1 MPFANNRRYYVAG
14 FIIAI
19 LIIGGIAYA
28 ASQAPS
34 NKKVKESE
42 TVTIT
47 INYNVGIKTVDVIIQ
62 NTGQQYT
69 ATVTSLPYSF
79 NVTRG
84 SAIDIIVTT
93 TSSYTWNA
101 WTFTPVG
108 IPFSDNPGTF
118 KADNTNYFGA
128 IVVNNEII
136 MEPNCRHIS
145 ASPSPTQSPTPNP
158 TETPV
163 SYTQLVVVK

>member
-1 MPFANNRRYYVAG
+1 MKPRFYIIVG
-14 FIIAI
+14 VIVLCIIIAI
-19 LIIGGIAYA
+19 AFS
-28 ASQAPS
+28 ASTAPS
-34 NKKVKESE
+34 NKKIKESE
-42 TVTIT
+42 VVTIT
-47 INYNVGIKTVDVIIQ
+47 INYNVGIQTVEIINQ
-62 NTGQQYT
+62 NTGAVYT

-84 SAIDIIVTT
+84 NAIDITVTT
-93 TSSYTWNA
+93 TPSYVWNA

-108 IPFSDNPGTF
+108 IPYSDNPGTF

>member
-1 MPFANNRRYYVAG
+1 MKTRFWIIVALGIIGIIVVAG
-14 FIIAI
+14 LVSTAT
-19 LIIGGIAYA
+19 
-28 ASQAPS
+28 PS
-34 NKKVKESE
+34 TKKAKESE

-101 WTFTPVG
+101 WTFKPVG

-118 KADNTNYFGA
+118 KADNTNYFGS
-128 IVVNNEII
+128 IVVNNQII
-136 MEPNCRHIS
+136 MEPNCRHVS
-145 ASPSPTQSPTPNP
+145 ASISPTPTPSPTPI
-158 TETPV
+158 E
-163 SYTQLVVVK
+163 

>member
-1 MPFANNRRYYVAG
+1 MGLSPKG
-14 FIIAI
+14 KIIVGI
-19 LIIGGIAYA
+19 FSVIVVIGLLWGMSSY
-28 ASQAPS
+28 QPS
-34 NKKVKESE
+34 KKVKESE
-42 TVTIT
+42 IVTIT
-47 INYNVGIKTVDVIIQ
+47 INYNVGIQTVEIINQ
-62 NTGQQYT
+62 NTGAVYT

-84 SAIDIIVTT
+84 NAIDITVTT
-93 TSSYTWNA
+93 TPSYVWNA

-108 IPFSDNPGTF
+108 IPYSDNPGTF

>member
-1 MPFANNRRYYVAG
+1 MKTRFWIIVALGIIGIIVVAG
-14 FIIAI
+14 
-19 LIIGGIAYA
+19 LLVT
-28 ASQAPS
+28 QTPS
-34 NKKVKESE
+34 SSKKVKESE
-42 TVTIT
+42 VVTIT
-47 INYNVGIKTVDVIIQ
+47 INYNVGIQTVEIVNQ
-62 NTGQQYT
+62 NTGAIYT

-84 SAIDIIVTT
+84 NAIDVTVTT
-93 TSSYTWNA
+93 TPSYVWNA
-101 WTFTPVG
+101 WTFNPVG

-128 IVVNNEII
+128 IVVNNEIV

>member
-1 MPFANNRRYYVAG
+1 MKTRFYMIVG
-14 FIIAI
+14 IIALCVVI
-19 LIIGGIAYA
+19 AIAYGA
-28 ASQAPS
+28 AQTPAT
-34 NKKVKESE
+34 KKVKESE

-47 INYNVGIKTVDVIIQ
+47 INYNVGIQTVDIIIQ
-62 NTGQQYT
+62 NTGQHYT
-69 ATVTSLPYSF
+69 ATVTSLPFSF

-93 TSSYTWNA
+93 TSSYVWNA

-128 IVVNNEII
+128 IVVNNQII
-136 MEPNCRHIS
+136 MEPNCRHLS
-145 ASPSPTQSPTPNP
+145 STPSPTPIP

>member
-1 MPFANNRRYYVAG
+1 MKTRFYL
-14 FIIAI
+14 IIAV
-19 LIIGGIAYA
+19 IIICVIVAIAYTA
-28 ASQAPS
+28 AQAPS
-34 NKKVKESE
+34 SKKVKESE
-42 TVTIT
+42 VVTVT

-101 WTFTPVG
+101 WTFKPVG

-118 KADNTNYFGA
+118 KADNTNYFGS
-128 IVVNNEII
+128 IVVNNQII
-136 MEPNCRHIS
+136 MEPNCRHVTASIS
-145 ASPSPTQSPTPNP
+145 PTPSPSPTPI
-158 TETPV
+158 E
-163 SYTQLVVVK
+163 